1 MHNMTSTLTLE
12 QQRESFSRRRFL
24 ATPLAGTIAWTLAG
38 LAGHFLT
45 GFQAVWV
52 LFIATGSIVYLAMFI
67 SRFTGEDFFQKDKPK
82 NTFDNLFLRSVAS
95 SVLIYA
101 IAIPFFML
109 DHSSLPLTVGILT
122 GTMWLPF
129 SWIIN
134 HWVGTFHALA
144 RTVLIAAAWYG
155 FPEARFVAIPI
166 VIVAI
171 YAISITVLEKRWR
184 SLNSSAPAHR

>member
-1 MHNMTSTLTLE
+1 
-12 QQRESFSRRRFL
+12 
-24 ATPLAGTIAWTLAG
+24 
-38 LAGHFLT
+38 
-45 GFQAVWV
+45 
-52 LFIATGSIVYLAMFI
+52 MFI

-144 RTVLIAAAWYG
+144 RTLLIVAAWYA
-155 FPEARFVAIPI
+155 FPEHRFVAIPL
-166 VIVAI
+166 VITGI
-171 YAISITVLEKRWR
+171 YAVSITVLEMRWKTIN
-184 SLNSSAPAHR
+184 SNLNNNIS